1 MNKEEFFYELQKN
14 LEELE
19 IVLND
24 EQKEK
29 FYIYMELLIDWN
41 KKINLT
47 AITEPKDVITKHFID
62 SITIFK
68 ELKIGSKTIDVG
80 TGAGFPGIPIKIVD
94 ESAKVT
100 LLDSLNKRITYLEDV
115 IENLKLKDIE
125 SIHGRVEEIANKKEY
140 REKYD
145 VATSRAVAALNILV
159 EYLLP
164 LVKIG
169 GKCICMKGP
178 EIKEELKNAEKAINI
193 LGGKIE
199 KVINFKLPNSEF
211 ERNLVVIKKV
221 KETPTMYPRKPGT
234 PSKEPL

>member
-14 LEELE
+14 LDELE

-68 ELKIGSKTIDVG
+68 ELKVGSKTIDVG

-94 ESAKVT
+94 KSAQVT

-115 IENLKLKDIE
+115 IENLELKDIE
-125 SIHGRVEEIANKKEY
+125 AIHGRVEEIANKKEY
-140 REKYD
+140 RGKYD
-145 VATSRAVAALNILV
+145 IATSRAVAALNILV

-178 EIKEELKNAEKAINI
+178 EINDELRNAENAINI

-221 KETPTMYPRKPGT
+221 KETPDRYPRKPGT